1 MLMLFCLPRKNP
13 RGETQQEHGVCEEM
27 VLWSIVKP
35 QKHFDK

>member
-27 VLWSIVKP
+27 VLWSTVKTT
-35 QKHFDK
+35 KTF